1 MKIVV
6 IVRQTP
12 DTEAKIAANSSG
24 NGIDET
30 GLKWILNPFDEFA
43 VEEAVKIKERNAKI
57 VVRTV

>member
-24 NGIDET
+24 YGIDET
-30 GLKWILNPFDEFA
+30 GLKWI
-43 VEEAVKIKERNAKI
+43 
-57 VVRTV
+57 